1 MGIKGIWSWYIVR
14 VLNFKQHVITGNE
27 KINILVWSH
36 ILGKSYFFVS
46 KVIKCELKYNL
57 GSFTW
62 IQYMLHPS
70 GAGIGASHGWYCK
83 EWWVCLLLTA
93 TGRFVISLFSFSE
106 EDEYD
111 THLPSN
117 LIKFLYFYYFWGV
130 TSFTIIYLS
139 FIMYFIK
146 FLVSNSLFGHFS
158 LILKENR

>member
-1 MGIKGIWSWYIVR
+1 MHSCKTEKHYECVKIKGSMGIKGIWSWYIVR

-117 LIKFLYFYYFWGV
+117 LIKLSRRLNLV
-130 TSFTIIYLS
+130 VIYKLKLL
-139 FIMYFIK
+139 FQQ
-146 FLVSNSLFGHFS
+146 SL
-158 LILKENR
+158 